1 MRRFKIVLI
10 VLLSVIM
17 LSMCAFIGI
26 GISTGRGFWNGFGIH
41 GGINVESID
50 VGRIEVGSIGT
61 GDFSVGDM
69 GDMDGAGD
77 VGDVSNVGDV
87 GDAGND
93 GIGVTGTGEGTA
105 GGAAAGT
112 MGTDGSDMGV
122 SSGQGTD
129 GPAADGSGSQGKD
142 KYFTWN
148 RHYSLVLEKEIPA
161 EEIRSLKIDY
171 GMNSNDVLFYQGD
184 GEEILV
190 REYMNFTP
198 EKGQISV
205 VEQNGTELEVR
216 GVRRNFFSFFSIG
229 SRDAYTEIYLPD
241 DLAGN
246 LENVDVKTVSGSVLS
261 QIPLAQTGTFH
272 VTTTSGDV
280 FFPGVRAKKTES
292 SSTSGDIRLAYV
304 VTDKAELSTTS
315 GDIMLDQASGEAV
328 ISSTSGMVRMQ
339 ALVGR
344 VRVTTTSG
352 DISLGQVKGDMN
364 ISTTSGDIRL
374 QKGQGDLDASSTS
387 GDIRADSLDGAFSL
401 DTTSGT
407 LSIAEGSG
415 FGKAGSVSGDI
426 RIFLADLQ
434 GGLDISTTSGDV
446 SLQLPKTASLSL
458 RFGSTSGE
466 CRTFFD
472 EELSFNKKGNKAS
485 GRHGGGEH
493 SIDVSTVSG
502 DLSISEE

>member
-10 VLLSVIM
+10 VLLGVIM
-17 LSMCAFIGI
+17 IALCAFIGI
-26 GISTGRGFWNGFGIH
+26 GISTGRGFWIGFGIH

-50 VGRIEVGSIGT
+50 VGSIDVGRMGT
-61 GDFSVGDM
+61 GDFSLGDVDDVGDM
-69 GDMDGAGD
+69 DDMQD
-77 VGDVSNVGDV
+77 V
-87 GDAGND
+87 
-93 GIGVTGTGEGTA
+93 
-105 GGAAAGT
+105 
-112 MGTDGSDMGV
+112 
-122 SSGQGTD
+122 
-129 GPAADGSGSQGKD
+129 GSQGT
-142 KYFTWN
+142 KYFSWN
-148 RHYSLVLEKEIPA
+148 RNYSLVLEKEIPA
-161 EEIRSLKIDY
+161 EDIRSLKINY
-171 GMNSNDVLFYQGD
+171 GMNSNDVIFYQGD
-184 GEEILV
+184 GEDILV

-198 EKGQISV
+198 EKGQIST

-216 GVRRNFFSFFSIG
+216 GARRNFFSFFSIG

-246 LENVDVKTVSGSVLS
+246 LENVNVKTVSGSVLS
-261 QIPLAQTGTFH
+261 QIALAQTGTFH
-272 VTTTSGDV
+272 VTTTSGDI

-328 ISSTSGMVRMQ
+328 ISSTSGEVRMQ

-344 VRVTTTSG
+344 VQVTTTSG

-364 ISTTSGDIRL
+364 ISTTSGDVRL

-446 SLQLPKTASLSL
+446 SIQLPKTASLSL
-458 RFGSTSGE
+458 HFGSTSGE

-472 EELSFNKKGNKAS
+472 EELSFNKKGNKAD
-485 GRHGGGEH
+485 GQYGGGEH